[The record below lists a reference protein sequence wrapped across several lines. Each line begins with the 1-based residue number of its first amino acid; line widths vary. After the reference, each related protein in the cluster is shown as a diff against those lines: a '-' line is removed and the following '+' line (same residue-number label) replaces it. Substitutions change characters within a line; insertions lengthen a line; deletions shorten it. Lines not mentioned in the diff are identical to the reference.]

1 MHKCLDEFQFRPD
14 STTDYGVSYHFNG
27 RNVVTT
33 IAPSFSNRSFFILT
47 GNKDNHKSL
56 GTFDFPPDSTTD
68 YRLAAIES
76 LKNQCLHLFSV
87 AVDLILF

>member
-1 MHKCLDEFQFRPD
+1 MYKCLDEFQFRPD

-33 IAPSFSNRSFFILT
+33 IAPSFSIRSVLILT

-56 GTFDFPPDSTTD
+56 DEFDFSPDSTTD
-68 YRLAAIES
+68 YRVS
-76 LKNQCLHLFSV
+76 CH
-87 AVDLILF
+87 